1 MVERTVLARILPLA
15 IDWCEGVA
23 QRTAREGVPL
33 IATGIGD
40 ARAVGVQQAETI
52 RKPVAVNPGDRIPNA
67 LRKMRMVVNRGLDI
81 ITGRAIAAR

>member
-40 ARAVGVQQAETI
+40 ARAVGVQQAEKI
-52 RKPVAVNPGDRIPNA
+52 RVAVVDAMPVPDDPYLA
-67 LRKMRMVVNRGLDI
+67 SVAQHHSVC
-81 ITGRAIAAR
+81 